1 MNTLTVKDIKD
12 RLQEVKDAQDP
23 FIAQCENDPRKSVQT
38 LVEQWLKKQAK
49 EKALKEQWVNMT
61 SYERLARNK
70 GFRLI
75 AGVDEVGRGPLAGP
89 VVASAV
95 ILPEEC
101 EILGLTDS
109 KKLSEKKREEY
120 YELIMKEALAV
131 GIGIVEATVIDEINI
146 YEASKM
152 AMVKAIQDLSDTPD
166 YLLVDAMTLPLDT
179 AQASIIKGDAKS
191 VSIAAGACIA
201 KVTRD
206 RMMSA
211 YAETYPMYGFE
222 KIKAMGQ
229 KNIWKLL
236 LHTAQLNCTA
246 KLSLL
251 FNLSDKSPWT
261 RRHLFKMNIR
271 NDVQKALQHLFG
283 RTAVPQE
290 TSKVNEALNG
300 EKRLLLGKVL
310 RLLGDQHALIQV
322 GNQTVQGKLET
333 QLRPQAYYWFSYEKN
348 GRTNRPSS
356 GRSKL

>member
-152 AMVKAIQDLSDTPD
+152 AMVKAIQNLSDTPD

-222 KIKAMGQ
+222 KNKGYGT
-229 KNIWKLL
+229 KE
-236 LHTAQLNCTA
+236 
-246 KLSLL
+246 
-251 FNLSDKSPWT
+251 
-261 RRHLFKMNIR
+261 HL
-271 NDVQKALQHLFG
+271 
-283 RTAVPQE
+283 
-290 TSKVNEALNG
+290 EALAAYG
-300 EKRLLLGKVL
+300 PTELHRKTF
-310 RLLGDQHALIQV
+310 AP
-322 GNQTVQGKLET
+322 VQSF
-333 QLRPQAYYWFSYEKN
+333 R
-348 GRTNRPSS
+348 
-356 GRSKL
+356 